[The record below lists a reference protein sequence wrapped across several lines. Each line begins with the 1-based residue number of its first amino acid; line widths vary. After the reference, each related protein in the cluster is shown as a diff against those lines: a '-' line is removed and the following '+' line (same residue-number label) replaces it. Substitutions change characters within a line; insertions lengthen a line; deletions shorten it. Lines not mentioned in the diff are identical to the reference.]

1 MMHTQLKALVTR
13 SFTFTLALLVGT
25 VFTACNNGGISGGGG
40 NPDPDLGVPDTG
52 GWIAPDMG
60 YTPDP
65 NACSGC
71 EEQKIGINGSPF
83 DPHNQDSEFVNT
95 DKDGAL
101 VIDRGS
107 SNVNRYLWVADT
119 NLPGVAKIDTETM
132 KIVARYRTGGG
143 SPSRTTVNSL
153 GEAFVG
159 ARKAAADGS
168 TKVGVTKILPH
179 GLKCPDSNNDGKVT
193 TSTGPDHVLPYGQ
206 DECVVWHTETA
217 GDIRGLAAQDIPGKR
232 AEDICK
238 DFDPQKEFD
247 PTKLQTTPD
256 EHYVWVGGIHA
267 QLYKLDAK
275 TGKILIQTKAP
286 LGIYGAALAGDG
298 KLWIGAGGGAFGF
311 VDLTKCKDQASC
323 DAATTCTQVCNT
335 ANCPATCDNATK
347 AIYTGGLKGYG
358 ITVDHKQRVWRSGYP
373 TAGVF
378 RYDPNAPANF
388 RYKQSSAPA
397 YGGGIAAD
405 AKGFVWAANISGS
418 TIRIDQDTLAHVSIA
433 GATSKGIALDARGR
447 VFAVEYA
454 GKVHLIEPGATIN
467 DHTVTAS
474 AVTLKGV
481 AYAYSDMTG
490 VQTRLAANEPGFY
503 RTTFSPCPPSK
514 TTDWQFLKYDVEVP
528 PKTWVMFSVRTADT
542 EEALKTAPWATMA
555 CIGPPGGQGQV
566 SIKAL
571 NGRYT
576 ETEVR
581 FVAEGD
587 LNDPTS
593 VKSARIKSFG
603 MLYRCIAVD

>member
-1 MMHTQLKALVTR
+1 MTNTSRQVLVIRCFILSLSLVLGT
-13 SFTFTLALLVGT
+13 TLA
-25 VFTACNNGGISGGGG
+25 ACNNGGINGGSGGT
-40 NPDPDLGVPDTG
+40 PDLGTPDTG
-52 GWIAPDMG
+52 GGWVGQDMG
-60 YTPDP
+60 FVPDP

-71 EEQKIGINGSPF
+71 EEEKVGMGGTPF
-83 DPHNQDSEFVNT
+83 DPHNQDSEFVST

-101 VIDRGS
+101 VIDRGA
-107 SNVNRYLWVADT
+107 SNLNRYLWVADT

-153 GEAFVG
+153 GEAFIG
-159 ARKAAADGS
+159 ARQAAADGS
-168 TKVGVTKILPH
+168 TQVGVTKILPH
-179 GLKCPDSNNDGKVT
+179 GVNCPDRNNDGKVT

-206 DECVVWHTETA
+206 DECVVWHTVTD

-232 AEDICK
+232 TEDACK
-238 DFDPQKEFD
+238 DFDPAKEFD
-247 PTKLQTTPD
+247 PTKLSTPD
-256 EHYVWVGGIHA
+256 QHYVWVGGIHG
-267 QLYKLDAK
+267 QLYKLDAA
-275 TGKILIQTKAP
+275 TGQILIKTKAP

-298 KLWIGAGGGAFGF
+298 KLWVGAGGGDFGF
-311 VDLTKCKDQASC
+311 VDLTKCTDQASC
-323 DAATTCTQVCNT
+323 DAATVCTQVCT
-335 ANCPATCDNATK
+335 ASNCPATCDNATK
-347 AIYTGGLKGYG
+347 ALYTGGLKGYG

-388 RYKQSSAPA
+388 RYKQASAPA

-405 AKGFVWAANISGS
+405 ANGFVWAANISGS
-418 TIRIDQDTLAHVSIA
+418 TVRIDQDTLQHVTIP
-433 GATSKGIALDARGR
+433 GATSKGIAIDAKGR

-467 DHTVTAS
+467 DHKVTAG
-474 AVTLKGV
+474 AVALKGV

-490 VQTRLAANEPGFY
+490 IQTRLAANEPGFY
-503 RTTFSPCPPSK
+503 RTAFNPCPPSK

-528 PKTWVMFSVRTADT
+528 PKTWAMFSVRTADT
-542 EEALKTAPWATMA
+542 EEGLKTASWATMA
-555 CIGPPGGQGQV
+555 CIGPPGGQGQL